1 MVEIE
6 VFGVSNGRPLDWFE
20 PFLSEF
26 ALRDPLIHP
35 ILWFWQ
41 QKTDPRSP
49 KITVEIFENCDFSV
63 FGAQIIEGFQW
74 FPLENIDFPKI
85 SRNLVVRRA
94 G

>member
-1 MVEIE
+1 MAEIE

-63 FGAQIIEGFQW
+63 FGAS
-74 FPLENIDFPKI
+74 NY
-85 SRNLVVRRA
+85 
-94 G
+94 